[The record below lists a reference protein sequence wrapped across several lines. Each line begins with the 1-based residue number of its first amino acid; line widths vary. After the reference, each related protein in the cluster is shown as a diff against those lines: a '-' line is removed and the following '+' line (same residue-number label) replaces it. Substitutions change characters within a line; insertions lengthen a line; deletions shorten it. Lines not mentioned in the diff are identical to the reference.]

1 METTNE
7 TQFVALYQGKTV
19 NEARVVAVSAD
30 RQYVDRFLDMLPG
43 EASKGTERQPSL
55 RLVPKPE
62 PDPLNAA

>member
-1 METTNE
+1 MEATGE
-7 TQFVALYQGKTV
+7 TQFVCLYRGRTI
-19 NEARVVAVSAD
+19 NEAQIVAVSAE